1 MSKDH
6 LETPS
11 PGDPQVPTILREFIQ
26 STLESLEG
34 GKVPE
39 VVYGYVLACHSWKIL
54 RLRILSTSLCVFGQR
69 YGLCGM
75 G

>member
-6 LETPS
+6 LEIPS
-11 PGDPQVPTILREFIQ
+11 PGDLQVLTILHEFIQ
-26 STLESLEG
+26 STLESLEV

-39 VVYGYVLACHSWKIL
+39 VVYGYVLACHSRKIL

-69 YGLCGM
+69 YGLYGM